1 MKINVISCRAKRFP
15 DFLEWLARIKNEY
28 RNIESFYKILKEN
41 KLIEIK
47 GSDSHDAS
55 LQFYKNMNFFM
66 IDSKEFEKIVH

>member
-1 MKINVISCRAKRFP
+1 MMNA
-15 DFLEWLARIKNEY
+15 
-28 RNIESFYKILKEN
+28 KEN

-55 LQFYKNMNFFM
+55 LQFYNNMNFFM